1 MIPLTTAI
9 SQTAA
14 RSDHRTAVPYA
25 EKTAASAATVLP
37 CTDIRIS
44 NIFCCAEI
52 TGDSTYWECP
62 ADTVSRNGLWPI
74 CLAFPTLRNVRI
86 FISQAE
92 REDTGTVLLTSDRK
106 IFVAHAVKQA
116 VLQIRRSQLHT
127 TDFYYRVRLRQD
139 IPVVFHFFLRAGRE
153 SRHQNSVGIPVSL
166 EIISFCTA

>member
-1 MIPLTTAI
+1 MQKKRLLLQQPFL
-9 SQTAA
+9 S
-14 RSDHRTAVPYA
+14 
-25 EKTAASAATVLP
+25 

-44 NIFCCAEI
+44 AIFCCAEI
-52 TGDSTYWECP
+52 PGDSTYWEYP
-62 ADTVSRNGLWPI
+62 ADTASRNGLWPI

-92 REDTGTVLLTSDRK
+92 REDTGTVLLTSDQK
-106 IFVAHAVKQA
+106 NFGIHADKQT

-127 TDFYYRVRLRQD
+127 TNFYYRDRLRQD
-139 IPVVFHFFLRAGRE
+139 IPVVFHFFLGAGGK

>member
-25 EKTAASAATVLP
+25 EKTAASAATVLS

-44 NIFCCAEI
+44 AIFCCAEI
-52 TGDSTYWECP
+52 PGDSTYWEYP
-62 ADTVSRNGLWPI
+62 VDTASRNGLWPI

-92 REDTGTVLLTSDRK
+92 REDTGTVLLTSDQK
-106 IFVAHAVKQA
+106 NFGIHISKQFCKSA
-116 VLQIRRSQLHT
+116 DHSSIPRIST
-127 TDFYYRVRLRQD
+127 T
-139 IPVVFHFFLRAGRE
+139 
-153 SRHQNSVGIPVSL
+153 GIV
-166 EIISFCTA
+166 